1 MKYRFIT
8 RAVYEADKGTESTG
22 ASGNSTAANTDD
34 KAPEKA
40 AEARDKQE
48 ATFTQADIDRI
59 VAERLARAD
68 AKAKTIADKAKAD
81 AEQAALAE
89 QGKFKELADAA
100 TKRALDLEAKA
111 NRVDALETA
120 LKAQVDAL
128 RKGLPEHIVK
138 LLDGLDIAA
147 QLEYLAENR
156 DKLIKPTAP
165 EINGGG
171 GKVKANTITDEE
183 RTRMGRRVHSTF

>member
-22 ASGNSTAANTDD
+22 ASGNSTATDTDD

-40 AEARDKQE
+40 TETRGKQE

-111 NRVDALETA
+111 NRVDELETA
-120 LKAQVDAL
+120 LKTQVETL
-128 RKGLPEHIVK
+128 RKGLPDHILS
-138 LLDGLDIAA
+138 LLDGLDVSA
-147 QLEYLAENR
+147 QLKYLAENR
-156 DKLIKPTAP
+156 DKLVKPTAP

-171 GKVKANTITDEE
+171 GKVKANTITDDE
-183 RTRMGRRVHSTF
+183 RARMGKRVHATF